1 MNGKTFRT
9 LTWNVN
15 GLHARFTDL
24 HSHVLLHKPDIIALQ
39 EVGPR
44 VPELRGYASHT
55 FSCDGSSPVV
65 AIYIRH
71 GIPVTFRVMGV
82 TEGIEFI
89 TVCLHTLGE
98 VIYFVNMYIHA
109 GALNVAN
116 FPDYVLEEQTVIMG
130 DLNARHKELGSHLT
144 TNANGVRWKA
154 FLDTTDTVVLSGE
167 HAPTHVQGGRLDYVA
182 LINMPTY
189 TAETLLVRSLLSDH
203 FALETTFPVQSALA
217 VPRKRLTVPP
227 SRMAGLVVH
236 VMAWYSAVKGSF
248 ADAEAL
254 YDCYTSSRD
263 SSRLQGLW

>member
-9 LTWNVN
+9 LTWNIN

-55 FSCDGSSPVV
+55 LSCGDGSSRGM
-65 AIYIRH
+65 ATYIKQ
-71 GIPVTFRVMGV
+71 GIPVNFMEMGV

-89 TVCLHTLGE
+89 TVCLHTVGE
-98 VIYFVNMYIHA
+98 IIYFVNMYIHA
-109 GALNVAN
+109 GALNIAN
-116 FPDYVLEEQTVIMG
+116 FPEYVLEEQSVIMG

-154 FLDTTDTVVLSGE
+154 FLDTTDTAVLTGD
-167 HAPTHVQGGRLDYVA
+167 HTPTHVQGGRLDYVA

-189 TAETLLVRSLLSDH
+189 TAQTYLVRSLLSDH
-203 FALETTFPVQSALA
+203 FALVTTLPVQSAPA

-227 SRMAGLVVH
+227 SRMTDLVVH
-236 VMAWYSAVKGSF
+236 VVGT
-248 ADAEAL
+248 L
-254 YDCYTSSRD
+254 
-263 SSRLQGLW
+263 L